1 MPPKPLVFIPG
12 LPGTVI
18 FDQTNDVELFP
29 NPLTLTS
36 ATMRDQ
42 LIHRVAGPDD
52 PNADDGVVPGDPV
65 SSLIAGLKSSF
76 IDFSGSFKWADSL
89 YDLLDDLGYTTRPF
103 GDRFQPVGWDWR
115 RPVDGTRA
123 LTDLKRA
130 VTSLHDATGEKVVI
144 FCHSTGGLVTRAL
157 LESQPDLADLLER
170 IIAVSVPWAGT
181 LQPLPYLAGDQS
193 FASLTAVQAQLVL
206 GRSWAAF
213 DLLPPD
219 PTKTRMKDAD
229 GHDLNFFTTEA
240 GQASPL
246 LETDWMP
253 GGDLGQAM
261 IARAA
266 RSDGRFGRRGNS
278 FSLGARSLEIVC
290 FAGWGGTTLTG
301 CQLEPGGK
309 LGRVWTDEGDGT
321 VERQSAVWLSGAGV
335 THFLVP
341 VGHYP
346 DSQITR
352 EHAALWLNPPVRDL
366 LGTLLAGRPRQP
378 YTYAAVDGD
387 DAINNVPQVKVR
399 LVAQDAE
406 GNPLPGAAVRL
417 FGLQGVNSGTSHPI
431 GHTIRGTLALNRAN
445 ITQHAIGGWFRF
457 EVEFHW
463 QEGGQEKVGPRQ
475 VLLVQKPG

>member
-18 FDQTNDVELFP
+18 FDQTNEVELFP

-42 LIHRVAGPDD
+42 LIRRIAGPDGD
-52 PNADDGVVPGDPV
+52 PNADDGVVPKDPV
-65 SSLIAGLKSSF
+65 SSLIPGLKSSF
-76 IDFSGSFKWADSL
+76 IDFGGSFKLADSL
-89 YDLLDDLGYTTRPF
+89 YDLLEDLGYTTHPF
-103 GDRFQPVGWDWR
+103 GNRFQPVGWDWR

-123 LTDLKRA
+123 LADLKRA
-130 VTSLHDATGEKVVI
+130 ITSLHDATGEKVVI
-144 FCHSTGGLVTRAL
+144 LCHSTGGLVTRAL
-157 LESQPDLADLLER
+157 LESQPDLADILER
-170 IIAVSVPWAGT
+170 IISVSVPWAGT
-181 LQPLPYLAGDQS
+181 LQPLPYVAGQQGFFPLTS
-193 FASLTAVQAQLVL
+193 AQTQFAL
-206 GRSWAAF
+206 GHSWAAF

-219 PTKTRMKDAD
+219 PGPGRTDMTDTEGNLD
-229 GHDLNFFTTEA
+229 FFTMEG

-246 LETDWMP
+246 IATAWMP
-253 GGDLGQAM
+253 TGPAGSPMAERAKRSNGQ
-261 IARAA
+261 
-266 RSDGRFGRRGNS
+266 FGKR
-278 FSLGARSLEIVC
+278 ARSLSLGGRSLEVVC
-290 FAGWGGTTLTG
+290 FGGWGGDTLTG
-301 CQLEPGGK
+301 CVMDARGNLSFETT
-309 LGRVWTDEGDGT
+309 VEGDGT
-321 VERQSAVWLSGAGV
+321 IARRSALWLSGPGV
-335 THFLVP
+335 KHFLVP

-366 LGTLLAGRPRQP
+366 LGTLLASRPRQP

-399 LVAQDAE
+399 LVAQDAD

-417 FGLQGVNSGTSHPI
+417 FDLQGVDSGKSHPI
-431 GHTIRGTLALNRAN
+431 GKTIRGTLTLSRAN
-445 ITQHAIGGWFRF
+445 ITQHAAGGWFRF

-475 VLLVQKPG
+475 VLLIQK